1 MVTVEQ
7 PRISI
12 DPKVCHG
19 KPVISG
25 TRVLVANIL
34 GALATGQSR
43 QSILQDY
50 PSIREAD
57 IDAALEFIQSNP
69 IADHVI
75 LLRDHR
81 ILYSK
86 RTGEK

>member
-7 PRISI
+7 SRISI
-12 DPKVCHG
+12 DPRVCHG

-34 GALATGQSR
+34 GALASGQSR

-50 PSIREAD
+50 PAIKELD
-57 IDAALEFIQSNP
+57 IDASLDFATQMTRFESFDYEY
-69 IADHVI
+69 AG
-75 LLRDHR
+75 
-81 ILYSK
+81 K
-86 RTGEK
+86 

>member
-12 DPKVCHG
+12 DPGVCHG

-57 IDAALEFIQSNP
+57 IDAALDFATQMTRFESFDYEP
-69 IADHVI
+69 VG
-75 LLRDHR
+75 
-81 ILYSK
+81 K
-86 RTGEK
+86 

>member
-7 PRISI
+7 SRISI
-12 DPKVCHG
+12 DPRICHG

-34 GALATGQSR
+34 GALAAGQSK

-50 PSIREAD
+50 PSIVEAD
-57 IDAALEFIQSNP
+57 IDAALDFAAQMTRFESF
-69 IADHVI
+69 D
-75 LLRDHR
+75 
-81 ILYSK
+81 YK
-86 RTGEK
+86 TE

>member
-50 PSIREAD
+50 PSISEAD
-57 IDAALEFIQSNP
+57 IDAALDFATQMTRFESFDYEP
-69 IADHVI
+69 VG
-75 LLRDHR
+75 
-81 ILYSK
+81 K
-86 RTGEK
+86 